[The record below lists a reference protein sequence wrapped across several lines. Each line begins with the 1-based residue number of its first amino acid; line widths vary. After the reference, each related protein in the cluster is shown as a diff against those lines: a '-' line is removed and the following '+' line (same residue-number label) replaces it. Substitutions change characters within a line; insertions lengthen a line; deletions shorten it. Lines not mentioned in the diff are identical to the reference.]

1 MSNRNAEPSAT
12 RNIPEMNFKDLR
24 LSKPVLRA
32 VQDEGHESPTLI
44 QARAIPPILDGRDV
58 LGFAP
63 TGTGKT
69 AAFTLPILQKL
80 DGAHHQVL
88 VNFEQ
93 TRRVLNVDE
102 HHRNTIRHTL

>member
-1 MSNRNAEPSAT
+1 MVSERSGFMSNRNAEPSAT

-32 VQDEGHESPTLI
+32 VQDEGHETPTLI

-80 DGAHHQVL
+80 DVL
-88 VNFEQ
+88 SSLLEHKT
-93 TRRVLNVDE
+93 TRRSPQVV
-102 HHRNTIRHTL
+102 